1 MADLFERINRVERAM
16 NSAEAQGSAIQQAL
30 NEDFGKLAVA
40 AAEADAARSPK
51 PDRIKKPKSAAKG
64 ARPSGLLPGPK
75 GLSAAVRSVDHMRSI
90 PAHTPLSSVLAQF
103 KEAETAWAHEK
114 ARLRREAIEERK
126 RANKLELDYKRLQRV
141 NEHQMLDVKALKTAL
156 KSRDSQLENASERI
170 RELDV
175 ALQRTQEE
183 SALAIASLNAERDDL
198 KGLLLAALQRLEA
211 VDELMRLLEEER
223 SKALD
228 AAARARTEV
237 AELAESRRKLQWQS
251 KLLEKM
257 SEADPARHAPASAP
271 AACPQV
277 QLKHNKRKSEAI
289 RRLLSVDQEG
299 GGPSAAELAA
309 ADSELLDDDL

>member
-16 NSAEAQGSAIQQAL
+16 TSAEAQSSAIQQAL
-30 NEDFGKLAVA
+30 NEDFGNLAVE
-40 AAEADAARSPK
+40 AAEADAVRSPK
-51 PDRIKKPKSAAKG
+51 PERTKKAKSAVKG

-75 GLSAAVRSVDHMRSI
+75 GLSAAVRSIDHMRSI

-126 RANKLELDYKRLQRV
+126 RANKLELDNKRLQRV

-156 KSRDSQLENASERI
+156 KSRDSQLETATERI

-211 VDELMRLLEEER
+211 VDDLVQRADISSAMMEDKMRLLEEER

-228 AAARARTEV
+228 AAARARIEV

-257 SEADPARHAPASAP
+257 SD
-271 AACPQV
+271 V

-299 GGPSAAELAA
+299 GGPSAADLAA